1 MTSFSS
7 SYNSPANGRCEKA
20 VQEIKKLLQ
29 KVKEEKGDWQ
39 LSLSEMRNCRTAQGP
54 SPAQL
59 FYSRQVRS
67 CILPE
72 LFQEVDV
79 EKMLMDRRQQE
90 KNNRV
95 DRVTRYPAKMFDRDE
110 QVWLQDRL
118 TKKWDIEGWIRG
130 ARPHGKSFI
139 VETGKGG
146 LYLRNRK
153 FIKTRKEAEEKG
165 KMNNEEVVRDLS
177 QQKGGEKETA
187 GEDCGAGRRSYA
199 SVARAAV
206 DSQASNG
213 VT

>member
-1 MTSFSS
+1 
-7 SYNSPANGRCEKA
+7 
-20 VQEIKKLLQ
+20 
-29 KVKEEKGDWQ
+29 
-39 LSLSEMRNCRTAQGP
+39 
-54 SPAQL
+54 
-59 FYSRQVRS
+59 
-67 CILPE
+67 
-72 LFQEVDV
+72 
-79 EKMLMDRRQQE
+79 MDRRQQE
-90 KNNRV
+90 KINRV

-139 VETGKGG
+139 VETGTGG

-187 GEDCGAGRRSYA
+187 GQGCGAGRRTYA
-199 SVARAAV
+199 SVAGTAV
-206 DSQASNG
+206 DTQASRG
-213 VT
+213 VITRSRAKRDGGLAAAEL